1 MSVSGYDRLAS
12 AKKMIA
18 LSGAMLL
25 LASCG
30 SGHQPTK
37 TGGHPAKPGPAQ
49 LIKLIWH
56 QGNKT
61 WTVIMPG
68 NPNEQN
74 PKSAET
80 QLAYGVGPTM
90 FQVDIQGG
98 NPSTGPFFKTDGLDA
113 WAGAKTDP
121 HQPGITTTQILG
133 PVVTNGGKTLVFFDL
148 NQGDS
153 GKLGYSLSFTDPQVP
168 PADPIIDNGGGPGL
182 TD

>member
-1 MSVSGYDRLAS
+1 MSESGYDRGTS
-12 AKKMIA
+12 VKKVVA

-30 SGHQPTK
+30 RGHQQTN
-37 TGGHPAKPGPAQ
+37 THGHPAEPGPAQ
-49 LIKLIWH
+49 IIKLIWH
-56 QGNKT
+56 PGNKS

-80 QLAYGVGPTM
+80 PLPYGVGPTM
-90 FQVDIQGG
+90 FQIDIQGG
-98 NPSTGPFFKTDGLDA
+98 NPTTRPSFKTDGLEA

-148 NQGDS
+148 NQNDPV
-153 GKLGYSLSFTDPQVP
+153 KLGYSLSFTDPQVP
-168 PADPIIDNGGGPGL
+168 AADPIIDNGGGPSL
-182 TD
+182 Q